1 MKKQHEQKTEVNL
14 LIPVDPKAI
23 QTMEQTDCFGKEWDA
38 RASECCIC
46 SDETLCGILF
56 NDKVRGKK
64 LTFEIEK
71 GPLLD
76 SVDFAGV
83 DMARIERLAKKYE
96 SESNPMAF
104 QELQEL
110 IQQQVNTK
118 DVESIIQFI
127 KRELPLTKMYLKEG
141 LCLVRS

>member
-14 LIPVDPKAI
+14 LVPVDPKVI
-23 QTMEQTDCFGKEWDA
+23 QTTEQTDCFGKEWDA
-38 RASECCIC
+38 RANECCVC
-46 SDETLCGILF
+46 ADETLCGILF
-56 NDKVRGKK
+56 NEKVKTKK

-76 SVDFAGV
+76 QCDFPGV

-96 SESNPMAF
+96 SEGNPMTF
-104 QELQEL
+104 MELQDL
-110 IQQQVNTK
+110 IQQQANTK
-118 DVESIIQFI
+118 DNETVIQFI
-127 KRELPLTKMYLKEG
+127 KRKLPLTKIYLSEG